1 MEKLSFGDDTTV
13 LKAYHGTSLKNAES
27 IIKNGFRPSVGVR
40 HWLGDGVYF
49 FREDKEQA
57 RTWAYH
63 EKRKLRAQGKHWK
76 ANKYRGCVFEWKT
89 ILSEEEFLNLDTR
102 SGAICY
108 SEHLEEFMEMI
119 DEEGIQIPGNWWYL
133 NSLCYEG
140 IDEKFKV
147 IQRTFSVPSAYD
159 KHDTTI
165 FNTLMFLPIKTGKD
179 NEEIEVPN
187 IPTHLINGCQVV
199 VRDPKL
205 ITQDA
210 LKWLAC

>member
-1 MEKLSFGDDTTV
+1 MKKLFFGDDTTV
-13 LKAYHGTSLKNAES
+13 MKAYHGTSLKNAES
-27 IIKNGFRPSVGVR
+27 IMENGFWPSVGEK

-49 FREDKEQA
+49 FREDDVQA
-57 RTWAYH
+57 QVWAYH
-63 EKRKLRAQGKHWK
+63 EKHNLIKKR
-76 ANKYRGCVFEWKT
+76 KYREAKKYKGCVFEWKT
-89 ILSEEEFLNLDTR
+89 ILSGEEFLNLDTR
-102 SGAICY
+102 SGAIYY

-119 DEEGIQIPGNWWYL
+119 DEEGIQVPGNWWYL
-133 NSLCYEG
+133 NSLCYDN

-179 NEEIEVPN
+179 KEEVEVPN

-199 VRDPKL
+199 VRDPQL
-205 ITQDA
+205 ISQEA